1 MRHSISFHAGGQ
13 TRNTLT
19 DWKLLQEELPTFA
32 PPKIRTNM
40 IELPGVSGMVDLTE
54 TVTGYPL
61 YQNREGSLEFLTSNP
76 RVWRSTYNEIMEFL
90 HGQAM
95 EAVLEDEP
103 DWYYSG
109 RFWVDTMACD
119 VNRGTIVIGYS
130 VDPYK
135 WARQAST
142 EPWKW
147 DTFSF
152 VDGVIYN
159 GIYIDDTQTPS
170 ITYHNAGLFSDIEVG
185 HDLVS
190 LALTAQATGS
200 APLSVVFHVTGND
213 VSISANKG
221 THTVYSQRVYK
232 DQPAALPGLV
242 LYNGKWLYSGQE
254 VSLYAVEAEISAT
267 SNAGLMLSFRAGR
280 L

>member
-1 MRHSISFHAGGQ
+1 MRHSISFHAGSEVK
-13 TRNTLT
+13 NTLT

-76 RVWRSTYNEIMEFL
+76 RAWRSTYNEIMEFL

-103 DWYYSG
+103 DWCYSG
-109 RFWVDTMACD
+109 RFWVDDMACD

-147 DTFSF
+147 DPFSF

-159 GIYIDDTQTPS
+159 GVYIDETQTPS
-170 ITYHNAGLFSDIEVG
+170 IVHSHAGLFTDLSIG
-185 HDLVS
+185 HTAV
-190 LALTAQATGS
+190 ALDFPAQATGS
-200 APLSVVFHVTGND
+200 APLSVLFYAVSQK
-213 VSISANKG
+213 VSITAMQGSAAVGNL
-221 THTVYSQRVYK
+221 TVNSGNY
-232 DQPAALPGLV
+232 AAMPGLV
-242 LYNGKWLYSGQE
+242 LWRGKWLYSGKE
-254 VSLYAVEAEISAT
+254 CSVYAIEAEAGAE
-267 SNAGLMLSFRAGR
+267 SNTGLMLQFRQGR